1 MLGTWDIVWRIVLAA
16 MLGGAIGLNRNLH
29 HKYVGLRTMA
39 LIGGSAAALTII
51 ALNGADG
58 QIHVEAMSRTVQGIL
73 TGLGFIG
80 AGVIVRGAEGKRVH
94 GLTTAA
100 TVWTTAVLGILCG
113 NGAWVV
119 VVTLGAVTAVIL
131 LLGGPTER
139 AAHHY
144 IDRVLGPPPAD
155 DGKTDKKP

>member
-16 MLGGAIGLNRNLH
+16 MVGGAIGLNRNLH

-58 QIHVEAMSRTVQGIL
+58 QIHVEAMSRIIQGIL

-119 VVTLGAVTAVIL
+119 VLTLGAVTAAIL
-131 LLGGPTER
+131 VLGGPTER
-139 AAHHY
+139 AAHRL
-144 IDRVLGPPPAD
+144 IDRMTGPAGTGEKEPHKQA
-155 DGKTDKKP
+155 

>member
-16 MLGGAIGLNRNLH
+16 VLGGAIGLNRNLH

-119 VVTLGAVTAVIL
+119 VLTLGAVTAAIL
-131 LLGGPTER
+131 MLGGPTER
-139 AAHHY
+139 AAHRFM
-144 IDRVLGPPPAD
+144 DRLAGPAETHEKQP
-155 DGKTDKKP
+155 DKKA